1 MIESGTTSNETKSRL
16 DRVQRN
22 ALVAGVVGLALVVVG
37 VLVDLDQ
44 VFQSYLFAYLFWLG
58 ISLGCLVWLLIHG
71 MTGGHWG
78 DSIHPLLEASSLLV
92 GLMALLFIPLLFGLD
107 RLYIWAQP

>member
-1 MIESGTTSNETKSRL
+1 MIESGSETNETTINETAVRL
-16 DRVQRN
+16 DRLQRN
-22 ALVAGVVGLALVVVG
+22 ALIAGVLRLLLVVIG

-44 VFQSYLFAYLFWLG
+44 VFQSYLFTYLFWLG

-71 MTGGHWG
+71 MTGGRWG

-92 GLMALLFIPLLFGLD
+92 GLMAL
-107 RLYIWAQP
+107 